1 VSATGIAALI
11 AAASFAV
18 LALTGVYLAIR
29 VTRVVGDAATLV
41 RETRAGQ
48 EALLVRAN
56 AAVDRANDQLDRAA
70 AVNASMDELGA
81 GMADLAGQATALAAF
96 GKTVAGAV
104 VGGPVGKA
112 AAVAYGV
119 RHAVALRRGGKR
131 ASIPGRVLDGGA
143 RHASAPVGGARNG
156 GARNGTVRKG
166 RELPR

>member
-29 VTRVVGDAATLV
+29 VTRVLGDAATLV

-48 EALLVRAN
+48 QALLARAN
-56 AAVDRANDQLDRAA
+56 AAVDRASDQLDRAA

-81 GMADLAGQATALAAF
+81 GMADLAGQVTAVAAF
-96 GKTVAGAV
+96 GKSMAGAV

-131 ASIPGRVLDGGA
+131 ASVPGRVLDGGA
-143 RHASAPVGGARNG
+143 DTAADDGALLN
-156 GARNGTVRKG
+156 K
-166 RELPR
+166 ELSR

>member
-18 LALTGVYLAIR
+18 LALTGGYLAMRI
-29 VTRVVGDAATLV
+29 TRVLGDAATLV

-81 GMADLAGQATALAAF
+81 GLADLAGQATALAAF
-96 GKTVAGAV
+96 GKTMAGSV

-112 AAVAYGV
+112 AAVAFGV
-119 RHAVALRRGGKR
+119 RHAVALRRGAERRR
-131 ASIPGRVLDGGA
+131 ALPGQV
-143 RHASAPVGGARNG
+143 V
-156 GARNGTVRKG
+156 K
-166 RELPR
+166 